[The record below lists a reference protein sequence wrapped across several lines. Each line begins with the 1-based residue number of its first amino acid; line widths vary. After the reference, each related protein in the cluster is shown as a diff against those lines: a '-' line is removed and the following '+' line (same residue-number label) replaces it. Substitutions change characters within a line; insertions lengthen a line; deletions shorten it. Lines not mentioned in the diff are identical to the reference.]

1 MSDKISRVGVRVPGM
16 ISNRQLVKSQYFTK
30 EYITEMRNAFVLLFF
45 LIRGYENEIL
55 TGFDLNCF
63 QHEYS

>member
-30 EYITEMRNAFVLLFF
+30 EYITEMRNAFVLLVF
-45 LIRGYENEIL
+45 LIQGYENETL
-55 TGFDLNCF
+55 TAFDFNFF